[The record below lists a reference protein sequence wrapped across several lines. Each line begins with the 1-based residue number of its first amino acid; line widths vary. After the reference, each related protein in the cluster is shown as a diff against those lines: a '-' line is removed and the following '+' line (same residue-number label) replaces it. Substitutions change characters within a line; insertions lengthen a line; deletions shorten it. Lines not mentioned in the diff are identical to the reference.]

1 MTKVSIVIPALNEEG
16 TVGKTVR
23 SVPEDKLED
32 LGLHVEILVV
42 DNASE
47 DDTAKEALE
56 AGARVVREEKPG
68 YGSTYLRG
76 LKEARGDI
84 IVMGDADCTY
94 PLDHTPEFIQPLLK
108 GEADFVIG
116 SRLKGNMQE
125 GAMPWLHRYIGNPLL
140 TFVGNL
146 LFKTEVSDFH
156 CGMRAFTRK
165 ALERMDLKTTGME
178 FATEMVLEAREK
190 NLRIAE
196 TPIEY
201 RKRGGGEA
209 KMDSFRDGWRHL
221 RFMLLHAP
229 NYLFFLPGLVLFV
242 LGFMLMLALLNGP
255 IRVGEVSLEMHPLVL
270 GSLLTLAGF
279 QLLIYSLIVKDF
291 GYSSGLIER
300 NGVFSWVTE
309 RFTLEHG
316 IALGSV
322 VALLGL
328 SLNAYILYIWMGAG
342 MGSLGT
348 ATLKL
353 AVFAATVFI
362 IGIEVVFSSFLL
374 SIFSIER
381 IYKG

>member
-140 TFVGNL
+140 TFAGNL

-316 IALGSV
+316 IALGGV

>member
-140 TFVGNL
+140 TFAGNL

-255 IRVGEVSLEMHPLVL
+255 IRVGEVSLEMHPMIL

-316 IALGSV
+316 IALGGV
-322 VALLGL
+322 VTLLGL

>member
-140 TFVGNL
+140 TFAGNL

-255 IRVGEVSLEMHPLVL
+255 IRVGEVSLEMHPMVL

-316 IALGSV
+316 IALGGV